1 MPRSKAATR
10 PLCTAVALVLAV
22 SLAPSYLEAGSEL
35 EQHLRDQYKDKTLVL
50 RNFYPG
56 DHLRYESGG
65 ALADSAD
72 PGDWTVDGFVRVTAL
87 SLSGRHLTIK
97 AERLSLGNCGKGCG
111 FRQYFAKQKPDK
123 RAEDEKKVRI
133 EVEVDPGGMTA
144 EKADAALSR
153 IFLNSQDRVANLVP
167 NYWRPCVLAASTGK
181 GREQY
186 AACLFAPEFAAVP
199 GLVSNSNSN
208 SKESPQ
214 SGDTSDE
221 EEKASN
227 GPVNHMSK
235 GVTAPKVVYAPNPD
249 FSEQARQ
256 AKYQGT
262 VMLSIVVDKTGQVRN
277 IRVWQPLGLGLDRK
291 AVEAV
296 SKWQFKPAIKDGEPV
311 DMELAV
317 EVDFHLY

>member
-10 PLCTAVALVLAV
+10 PICTAVALVLAV
-22 SLAPSYLEAGSEL
+22 TLAPSYLQAGSEL

-65 ALADSAD
+65 ALVGSAD

-97 AERLSLGNCGKGCG
+97 AERLSLGNCGTGCG

-144 EKADAALSR
+144 ETADAALSR

-186 AACLFAPEFAAVP
+186 TACLFAPEFAAVP
-199 GLVSNSNSN
+199 GLVSN
-208 SKESPQ
+208 EIPQ
-214 SGDTSDE
+214 SGETGDE
-221 EEKASN
+221 EAKASN
-227 GPVNHMSK
+227 GPVNRMSK
-235 GVTAPKVVYAPNPD
+235 GVTPPKAVYAPNPD
-249 FSEQARQ
+249 FSEQARK

-262 VMLSIVVDKTGQVRN
+262 VILSIVVDKTGQVRN

-311 DMELAV
+311 NTELAV